1 MRALKQKQ
9 YELMAAAVNFSFMLI
24 LKETEQKCNELNDD
38 EENRGRMKQN
48 EFQLQLHSL
57 CVQPHSN
64 CLETQSL
71 YLPLVQHFQLEI
83 VKVI

>member
-1 MRALKQKQ
+1 MSALKQKQ
-9 YELMAAAVNFSFMLI
+9 YELMEPAVNFSFMLI
-24 LKETEQKCNELNDD
+24 LKETEQKCKELNDD
-38 EENRGRMKQN
+38 DDETN

>member
-1 MRALKQKQ
+1 MSALKQKQ
-9 YELMAAAVNFSFMLI
+9 YELMEPAVNFSFMLI
-24 LKETEQKCNELNDD
+24 LKETEQKCKELNDD
-38 EENRGRMKQN
+38 EEKQGENETN

-83 VKVI
+83 VI